1 MTQNDGIEGN
11 RSSGLPELIWDLKAE
26 LAEGPVWVA
35 RDRAVWFV
43 DIKGRRLYRY
53 GVDDESRTSWNAPDQ
68 VGFILPADDGS
79 MICGVR
85 GGLHRFDPATGRFD
99 LLIAVETDRPQNR
112 INDGF
117 VAPDGSLWFG
127 TMDDSEATVSG
138 ALYRYAEGELTR
150 HDDGY
155 KVTNGP
161 AMSPDGRTLY
171 HNDTVNRRVHAFD
184 HADGVLS
191 RKRLFAET
199 TDGFADG
206 PSVDSEGVV
215 HVGLF
220 NGSGV
225 ARFSPSG
232 ERIGTIAFPVRT
244 VTKAAF
250 GDDDLRTLYCTT
262 AWLGQDAATR
272 AAQPTLGG
280 LYRLRVETP
289 GLAQNLIRIQGSQ

>member
-1 MTQNDGIEGN
+1 MTQNDGIDGN
-11 RSSGLPELIWDLKAE
+11 GSSGTPELIWDLKAE

-43 DIKGRRLYRY
+43 DIKGRRLHRY
-53 GVDDESRTSWNAPDQ
+53 GVDDGSKTSWDAPDQ
-68 VGFILPADDGS
+68 VGFVLPAEDGS

-85 GGLHRFDPATGRFD
+85 GGLYRFDPVTGQFS
-99 LLIAVETDRPQNR
+99 LLIAVEAERPQNR

-138 ALYRYAEGELTR
+138 ALYRYAKGELTR
-150 HDDGY
+150 HDDDY
-155 KVTNGP
+155 RVTNGP

-171 HNDTVNRRVHAFD
+171 HNDTVNRRIYAFD

-191 RKRLFAET
+191 DKRMFAET

-206 PSVDSEGVV
+206 PSVDSAGVV

-250 GDDDLRTLYCTT
+250 GGDDLKTLYCTT
-262 AWLGQDAATR
+262 AWLGQDSEVR
-272 AAQPTLGG
+272 VAQPQLGG
-280 LYRLRVETP
+280 LFRVSVETP
-289 GLAQNLIRIQGSQ
+289 GLPQALIRL

>member
-1 MTQNDGIEGN
+1 MAQNDRIDGRG
-11 RSSGLPELIWDLKAE
+11 SSGTPELIWDLKAE
-26 LAEGPVWVA
+26 LAEGPVWVE

-43 DIKGRRLYRY
+43 DIKGRMLHRY
-53 GVDDESRTSWNAPDQ
+53 GVDDRAKTSWETPDQ
-68 VGFILPADDGS
+68 TGFVLPAADGS

-85 GGLHRFDPATGRFD
+85 GGLYRFDQGSGAFS
-99 LLIAVETDRPQNR
+99 LLIAVEADRPQNR

-127 TMDDSEATVSG
+127 TMDDSETTVSG
-138 ALYRYAEGELTR
+138 ALYRYGDGALSR

-161 AMSPDGRTLY
+161 AISPDGRILY
-171 HNDTVNRRVHAFD
+171 HNDTANRRVYAFD
-184 HADGVLS
+184 HADGVLTN
-191 RKRLFAET
+191 KRLFAET
-199 TDGFADG
+199 TDGYADG
-206 PSVDSEGVV
+206 PSVDSAGVV

-225 ARFSPSG
+225 AQFSPSG
-232 ERIGTIAFPVRT
+232 ERIGKIDFPVRT

-272 AAQPTLGG
+272 AKEPTLGG
-280 LYRLRVETP
+280 LYRVRVETP
-289 GLAQNLIRIQGSQ
+289 GLPQNLIRI